1 MADAKPDYCGFTVD
15 ELKEI
20 VNSYKCRKG
29 IDDDLEYI
37 KNQNGKIFIPKNFV
51 KRQLANQ
58 LIEVGLHVEV
68 ETGLNSDDVPDR
80 RKYYGSNAKDIQDP
94 PSKSII

>member
-37 KNQNGKIFIPKNFV
+37 KNQNGNFV
-51 KRQLANQ
+51 LVKKNVNL
-58 LIEVGLHVEV
+58 L
-68 ETGLNSDDVPDR
+68 
-80 RKYYGSNAKDIQDP
+80 
-94 PSKSII
+94 

>member
-37 KNQNGKIFIPKNFV
+37 KNQN
-51 KRQLANQ
+51 ANQ

-68 ETGLNSDDVPDR
+68 DAGLNNDDVQER
-80 RKYYGSNAKDIQDP
+80 RRYYGSNAKEVAEAP
-94 PSKSII
+94 TFLELLWGA